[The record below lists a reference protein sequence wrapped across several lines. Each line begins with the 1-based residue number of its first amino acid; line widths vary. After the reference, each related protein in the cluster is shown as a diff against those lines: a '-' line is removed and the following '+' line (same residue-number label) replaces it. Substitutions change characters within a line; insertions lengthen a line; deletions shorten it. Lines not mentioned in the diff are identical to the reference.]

1 MTNAAGWQARLVE
14 ARRHLHRTP
23 ELGLRCH
30 AAAAF
35 IRERL
40 HSFGLVARDGGG
52 ESGLLCDLYFENG
65 KLVAAHD
72 APGKRVLLRADM
84 DGLPL
89 SEAGEPARS
98 GGYSSTHEG
107 VMHACGHDGHVAML
121 MAAAELLL
129 NNPPQNGSV
138 RLMFQPGEEGPGGAE
153 PMIKAG
159 ALDGV
164 NSAFGIHL
172 WNRLPTG
179 EIAILEGPAMAACD
193 EFLITLAGPGGHGAH
208 PAETRDPVVCAAQ
221 LVSALH
227 TLISR
232 EIPPEEA
239 AVLTVGAIHGGTAFN
254 IIPAEVTLRGTL
266 RSFQPWI
273 RERLQKRVAEMAH
286 SIAAAFALRAEV
298 VITPGYPA
306 LVNNGP
312 LTLQTRR
319 WAAEI
324 EGVSAV
330 RLPKPEMGAEDF
342 AYIAQKVPALFAFV
356 GARGGIAEN
365 SGGHH
370 SPTFDFDEAAL
381 PIGTRLL
388 DRAAR
393 EGLGLGA

>member
-1 MTNAAGWQARLVE
+1 MNAPANWHSRLIE
-14 ARRHLHRTP
+14 TRRHLHRTP
-23 ELGLRCH
+23 ELGLGCH
-30 AAAAF
+30 GAAAL

-40 HSFGLVARDGGG
+40 HSFGLTARDGGG
-52 ESGLLCDLYFENG
+52 ESGLLCDLDFADG
-65 KLVAAHD
+65 KLSSIPD
-72 APGKRVLLRADM
+72 PSEKRVLLRADM
-84 DGLPL
+84 DALPL
-89 SEAGEPARS
+89 NETGAPARS
-98 GGYSSTHEG
+98 GGYSSTNAG
-107 VMHACGHDGHVAML
+107 LMHACGHDGHVAML
-121 MAAAELLL
+121 LAAAELLL
-129 NNPPQNGSV
+129 KNPPQHGSV
-138 RLMFQPGEEGPGGAE
+138 RLMFQPGEEGPGGAA

-159 ALDGV
+159 ALEGV
-164 NSAFGIHL
+164 DSAFGIHL

-193 EFLITLAGPGGHGAH
+193 EFLITLIGPGGHGAH
-208 PAETRDPVVCAAQ
+208 PAETRDPVACAAQ

-227 TLISR
+227 TIVSR

-286 SIAAAFALRAEV
+286 ALAAAFALRAEV
-298 VITPGYPA
+298 LVMPGYPA
-306 LVNNGP
+306 LVNDTP
-312 LTLQTRR
+312 LALSTRQ
-319 WAAEI
+319 WTAAV

-330 RLPKPEMGAEDF
+330 RVPKPEMGAEDF
-342 AYIAQKVPALFAFV
+342 AYIAEKIPALFAFV
-356 GARGGIAEN
+356 GARGGVAEN

-381 PIGTRLL
+381 PIGARLL